1 MKSSFIMKRLP
12 GYIILMGGLL
22 LIYFVPDHILFNQ
35 QLELCILKKTT
46 GINCPLCG
54 MTNATHELLH
64 FRFVNAFNYNALI
77 YLLSAL
83 LLLDLLVAITGNDL
97 IVKIRKITI
106 WIFFIGILFLFVIR
120 IFHRFN

>member
-1 MKSSFIMKRLP
+1 MKRLP
-12 GYIILMGGLL
+12 GYLILMGGLL

-64 FRFVNAFNYNALI
+64 FRFVNALHYNALI
-77 YLLSAL
+77 YLFSAL
-83 LLLDLLVAITGNDL
+83 LLLDLLVAITEDDRIL
-97 IVKIRKITI
+97 KIRTITI
-106 WIFFIGILFLFVIR
+106 WIFFLGFITLFIIR
-120 IFHRFN
+120 IIQRFS